1 MCGRPPRTGRWRRQ
15 DRADPPTPGQQEPSR
30 LANRNPV
37 CRRPPDRPC
46 HADVSLE
53 IANSLSERLI
63 KAEIERG
70 NDAHTGLTVH
80 RRHGKAAPSEQ
91 PVTMTLGNLAV
102 LFTGNNVNL

>member
-15 DRADPPTPGQQEPSR
+15 DRADPPTPGQQDP
-30 LANRNPV
+30 A
-37 CRRPPDRPC
+37 CRRPPGRRC

-102 LFTGNNVNL
+102 LFTGNNANL